1 MRNEK
6 WKEREREGS
15 IMQKLKRKSYHN
27 GRKTKK
33 EIVKLKLYFYSTSC
47 IINGHCTSFYMI

>member
-1 MRNEK
+1 MKNGK
-6 WKEREREGS
+6 RERGEGS